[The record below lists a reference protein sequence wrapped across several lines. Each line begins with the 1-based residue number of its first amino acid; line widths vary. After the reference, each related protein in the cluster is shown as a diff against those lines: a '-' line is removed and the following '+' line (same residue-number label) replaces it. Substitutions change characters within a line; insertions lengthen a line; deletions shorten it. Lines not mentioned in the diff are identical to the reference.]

1 MKTKTIRCVNPLF
14 VNAPEEEKFIA
25 TQPELDF
32 LDKDINVR
40 EIVIK
45 LVGNHIMK
53 DNLWRTL
60 KKR

>member
-1 MKTKTIRCVNPLF
+1 MAKYFFWSFFPKSRI
-14 VNAPEEEKFIA
+14 
-25 TQPELDF
+25 ELDF

-60 KKR
+60 KKNKRNS